1 MGGELRLRIDTGR
14 DQAVEFVT
22 RLANDDEFR
31 ERLQSDPRSVLWD
44 YGVEVAPEL
53 IPETVELPPKEEVQG
68 FLEGG
73 YEGLGPI
80 MPGPQ
85 LFFPVFACFFAFP
98 FLTAKS

>member
-31 ERLQSDPRSVLWD
+31 ERLQNDPRSVLWD

-53 IPETVELPPKEEVQG
+53 IPEMVELPPKAEVQS
-68 FLEGG
+68 FLEG
-73 YEGLGPI
+73 YEGRGPI
-80 MPGPQ
+80 MPSPQ

-98 FLTAKS
+98 FLTAES